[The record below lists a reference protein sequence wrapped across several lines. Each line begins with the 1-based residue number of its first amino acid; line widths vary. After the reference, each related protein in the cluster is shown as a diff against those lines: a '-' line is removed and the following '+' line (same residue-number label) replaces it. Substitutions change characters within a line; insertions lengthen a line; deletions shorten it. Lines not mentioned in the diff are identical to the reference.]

1 MSAIRKPLRLSA
13 GAVVID
19 RGRLLLVQHGIA
31 RHGQDFLVPPGGGVE
46 GDESIPQA
54 AARET
59 REETGLDVRPGKLL
73 FVEDMVSSKKRV
85 VKFWFLS
92 SLAGGALL
100 VSPEAAGEG
109 VVEAGWY
116 GVKDLTGRTV
126 YPAILLEAE
135 WAEFFDGLWQTRYIE
150 NRDPDAEF

>member
-1 MSAIRKPLRLSA
+1 MSAIQKPLRLSA

-19 RGRLLLVQHGIA
+19 HGKLLLVRHGAA

-85 VKFWFLS
+85 VKFWFLC
-92 SLAGGALL
+92 SLAGGELS
-100 VSPEAAGEG
+100 VSREAAGEG

-116 GVKDLTGRTV
+116 SVQDLAGMTV

-135 WAEFFDGLWQTRYIE
+135 WAAFSDNAWQARYIQ
-150 NRDPDAEF
+150 NRDADAEF